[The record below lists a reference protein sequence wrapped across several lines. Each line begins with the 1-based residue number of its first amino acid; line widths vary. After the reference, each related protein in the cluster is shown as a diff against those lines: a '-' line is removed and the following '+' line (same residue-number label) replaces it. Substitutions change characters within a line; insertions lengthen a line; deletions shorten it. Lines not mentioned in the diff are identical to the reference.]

1 MKAGSRRKVFIGTSP
16 YRVDNPTEMTVRGSN
31 PGRMAA
37 WHCVDWSWTKK
48 RTSQVSNGK
57 LKNTVSSL
65 MDRLFRDREIFLRSD
80 GKVSYLQVSRRVQ
93 KTVAVVVLST
103 FVWLGYASVNVIF
116 HHQIVA
122 SKVVKI
128 EQQKLEYF
136 DLLTEVSEYHE
147 QFSRITRNLEENQT
161 YLLSLLA
168 KSGQDIEDL
177 ADVEWQLKDSMTE
190 HARLR
195 LSRDEL
201 RDRLET
207 FDTTMSRIARGSE
220 ALRAKARSVI
230 AAFALGDLDA
240 IEPTEAR
247 DALGRRIDMIEGQ
260 LTEVSEYNTELQATV
275 AGLTQ
280 EMAVTEQV
288 RAALQGD
295 KAALNTNVAG
305 LESDLGQAGQRQSLL
320 EEQIAILESSLGE
333 ATGQNENLV
342 DERTFL
348 NTRISGL
355 EQRLTGMRDTQ
366 QQIVNRL
373 TEQTLA
379 SIDTYEQT
387 VAMTGVDAD
396 SLLVEF
402 ELTEVA
408 AASAV
413 SELAADQ
420 GGPFIPGDYV
430 AEEDPSQALESSI
443 NLLDLQMDRWQ
454 GLQTLVRSL
463 PIIAPLDQFRITS
476 RFGPRHDPVNNRKSN
491 HHGLDLGAPTH
502 SPVMSPAPGRVRFAG
517 WKGRYGRVIEID
529 HGNGIR
535 TRYAHLRK
543 ILVKKGQEVE
553 HREKIGLVGS
563 SGRSTGPHLHYEV
576 LVNGKPLDP
585 MNFLKAGQHVFKG

>member
-1 MKAGSRRKVFIGTSP
+1 M
-16 YRVDNPTEMTVRGSN
+16 
-31 PGRMAA
+31 
-37 WHCVDWSWTKK
+37 
-48 RTSQVSNGK
+48 SNGK
-57 LKNTVSSL
+57 LKNTVSGL

-80 GKVSYLQVSRRVQ
+80 GKVRYLQVSRRFQ
-93 KTVAVVVLST
+93 KTVAVIGLST
-103 FVWLGYASVNVIF
+103 LVWLGYASVNVIF

-122 SKVVKI
+122 AKVAKI

-147 QFSRITRNLEENQT
+147 QFSSITRNLEENQT

-168 KSGQDIEDL
+168 KSGQDIEEL

-195 LSRDEL
+195 LSRDQL
-201 RDRLET
+201 RERLET
-207 FDTTMSRIARGSE
+207 FDTAMSRIARGSE
-220 ALRAKARSVI
+220 ALRAKARSVM

-240 IEPTEAR
+240 IEPAEAR
-247 DALGRRIDMIEGQ
+247 DVLGRRIDTIEGE
-260 LTEVSEYNTELQATV
+260 LTEVTEFNTELQTRV

-280 EMAVTEQV
+280 EITLSEQV
-288 RAALQGD
+288 SAALQND
-295 KAALNTNVAG
+295 KAALNSNVAS
-305 LESDLGQAGQRQSLL
+305 LEDDLGQSGQRQSFL

-333 ATGQNENLV
+333 STGQNESLAG
-342 DERTFL
+342 ERTFL

-387 VAMTGVDAD
+387 VAMTGVDVD
-396 SLLVEF
+396 SLLGEF
-402 ELTEVA
+402 ELSEVA
-408 AASAV
+408 ADPAA
-413 SELAADQ
+413 SELSADQ
-420 GGPFIPGDYV
+420 GGPFIPGDYL
-430 AEEDPSQALESSI
+430 AEEDPSQTLHSSI

-463 PIIAPLDQFRITS
+463 PLIAPLDQFRITS
-476 RFGPRHDPVNNRKSN
+476 RFGPRHDPVNRRKSN
-491 HHGLDLGAPTH
+491 HQGLDLGAPTH
-502 SPVMSPAPGRVRFAG
+502 TPVMSPAPGTVRYAG

-529 HGNGIR
+529 HGNGLR

-543 ILVKKGQEVE
+543 ILVKKGQDVE

-576 LVNGKPLDP
+576 LVNGKPHDP